1 MKHIPTLHGVSSSLT
16 SLSLQPAFTSRADID
31 KPPFEVTETGCA
43 RNVVLFLCSSHLPRL
58 IDGASLRFK

>member
-43 RNVVLFLCSSHLPRL
+43 HNGVLFLLSSQPSYL